1 MSIEHNQDDH
11 KTNIVQDGERQET
24 NNLPSN
30 EINSSY
36 PQANPIYF
44 PGSTIYENY
53 DMETYN
59 GKLFPHW
66 ELQAVVFHACF
77 RLADSVPMEMQKQW
91 LEDRKQILELCKK
104 QQRTLTEYD
113 IKRLQFLY
121 SEKIERF
128 LDAGYGSCVLQKPKV
143 AEIVRGSL
151 EYYNNTKYLLHAW
164 CIMPNH
170 VHAIFQTLAEHS
182 LSEIIQGWKSFTA
195 HAINKFLGNHGQ
207 LWQNDS
213 YNHIIRSEREYY
225 NQISYV
231 WNNPTKAGHVTW
243 EWRWKCK

>member
-77 RLADSVPMEMQKQW
+77 RLADSVPMEMQREW
-91 LEDRKQILELCKK
+91 MEERKQLQELCKK
-104 QQRTLTEYD
+104 EQRTLTEYE
-113 IKRLQFLY
+113 IQRLQFLY

-151 EYYNNTKYLLHAW
+151 EYYNKTKYLLHAW

-170 VHAIFQTLAEHS
+170 VHAIFQALAEHS
-182 LSEIIQGWKSFTA
+182 HSEIIQGWKSFTA
-195 HAINKFLGNHGQ
+195 HAINKCLGIRGQ
-207 LWQNDS
+207 LWQSDS
-213 YNHIIRSEREYY
+213 YNRIIRSSREYY
-225 NQISYV
+225 NQILYV
-231 WNNPTKAGHVTW
+231 WNNPIKAGHAKW
-243 EWRWKCK
+243 EWRWKC